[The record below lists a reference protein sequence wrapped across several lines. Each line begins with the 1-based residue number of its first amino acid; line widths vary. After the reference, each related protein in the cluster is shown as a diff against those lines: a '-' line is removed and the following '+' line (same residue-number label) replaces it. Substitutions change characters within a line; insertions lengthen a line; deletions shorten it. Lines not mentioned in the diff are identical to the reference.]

1 LLRAPLGSAN
11 THTHARQRLSH
22 YFFKKFWAGARS
34 MSGGIIGH
42 PAPMFDEVDRDK
54 FREVVPSVETDDL
67 ASIIDVLK
75 KDKQLDDAKVF
86 LLGWSEGTM
95 IASLVAE
102 KFPDK
107 VEAILLAGYAHENL
121 YDIIAAQF
129 SGRSFNDQSQS
140 CL

>member
-1 LLRAPLGSAN
+1 
-11 THTHARQRLSH
+11 
-22 YFFKKFWAGARS
+22 